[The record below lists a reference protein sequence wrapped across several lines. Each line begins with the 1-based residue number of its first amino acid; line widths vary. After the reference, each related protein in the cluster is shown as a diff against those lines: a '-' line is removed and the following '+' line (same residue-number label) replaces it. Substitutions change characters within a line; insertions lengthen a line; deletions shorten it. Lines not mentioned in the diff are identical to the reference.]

1 MIILPLIERKRDG
14 GALTTEEWGKLIQA
28 YAAGHVPDYQ
38 MAALLMAVWH
48 AGLEEPEI
56 AALTDAMCRS
66 GATLEFGDSV
76 APRVDKHSTGGV
88 GDKISLV
95 LAPLVAAAGAA
106 VPMISGRGLGH
117 TGGTLDKLQSIP
129 GFRIDLTLDEMR
141 RQVERIGVA
150 MLGQTSEI
158 APADQK
164 LYALRDA
171 TATVETIP
179 LMAPSIMS
187 KKLAEGLNG
196 LVLDI
201 KTGSGAFLP
210 ETERGLELAQVM
222 VRLGEERG
230 CPTVALLTAMD
241 RPLGRACGNA
251 VEVAEALAVLRDDGP
266 ADVRELS
273 FRLGVEMLAVAGVES
288 DRPAARRTL
297 ESALSSGRALE
308 KFRELVRAQGGDVA
322 VVDDPDRLPQAP
334 HVEPFVTP
342 RDGIV
347 TRVEP
352 KAIGRAIVAMGG
364 GRQRM
369 DDDIDPVVGVVIVTP
384 LGTRVT
390 RGQHLA
396 LVHARDGAGV
406 EVGRAALHE
415 AITIGDEAP
424 MVAPLV
430 SHRVT
435 ARGVEVVADSA

>member
-14 GALTTEEWGKLIQA
+14 GSLTAEEWGELIEA
-28 YAAGHVPDYQ
+28 YTAGHVPDYQ

-48 AGLEEPEI
+48 AGLEESEI

-66 GATLEFGDSV
+66 GATLEFGNNV
-76 APRVDKHSTGGV
+76 PTRVDKHSTGGV

-95 LAPLVAAAGAA
+95 LAPLVASVGAA

-117 TGGTLDKLQSIP
+117 TGGTLDKLQAIP
-129 GFRIDLTLDEMR
+129 GFRIDLTLDEAR

-179 LMAPSIMS
+179 LIAPSIMS

-210 ETERGLELAQVM
+210 ETERGLELAKVM
-222 VRLGEERG
+222 VRLGGERG

-251 VEVAEALAVLRDDGP
+251 VEVAESIAVLRDDGP

-273 FRLGVEMLAVAGVES
+273 VRLGAEMLAVAGIES
-288 DRPAARRTL
+288 DRAAARHTL
-297 ESALSSGRALE
+297 ESALSSGAALE
-308 KFRELVRAQGGDVA
+308 KFREVVDAQGGDVA
-322 VVDDPDRLPQAP
+322 VVDDPDRLPRAP
-334 HVEPFVTP
+334 HVEPFVAP
-342 RDGIV
+342 RDGFV

-352 KAIGRAIVAMGG
+352 KGLGRAIVAMGG
-364 GRQRM
+364 GRQQM
-369 DDDIDPVVGVVIVTP
+369 DDAIDPAVGIVIATP

-396 LVHARDGAGV
+396 LVHARDAAGV
-406 EVGRAALHE
+406 AVGRAALRA
-415 AITIGDEAP
+415 AIAVGDEAP
-424 MVAPLV
+424 TIAPLV

-435 ARGVEVVADSA
+435 SDGVEVVSDGA